1 VIYKSRETNSLKRLY
16 IKAKANKLKLTDN
29 GCVRN
34 HKLQGSQPNTKQKLR
49 QVAIMG
55 ANWSMKKA
63 RMQNHMSIMQHTK
76 SARETTTTMSNKKHM
91 HFKDCKPKR
100 RQLPQESSSKTTTM
114 QSANNKVRD
123 IALMKGQYHLE

>member
-76 SARETTTTMSNKKHM
+76 SARV
-91 HFKDCKPKR
+91 KPEISEIEIQPVSR
-100 RQLPQESSSKTTTM
+100 SSQRLFDSFIPISSRQQC
-114 QSANNKVRD
+114 
-123 IALMKGQYHLE
+123 